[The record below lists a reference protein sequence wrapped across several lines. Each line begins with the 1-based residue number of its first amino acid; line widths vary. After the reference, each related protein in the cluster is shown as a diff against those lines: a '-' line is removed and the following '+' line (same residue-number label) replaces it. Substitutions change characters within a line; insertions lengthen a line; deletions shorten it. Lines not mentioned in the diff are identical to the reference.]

1 MKALIIMAVVSAVP
15 AGCFLLG
22 YHIGRN
28 HERQGW
34 KIWLESKRS

>member
-1 MKALIIMAVVSAVP
+1 MTVLIIVAVTSIP

-34 KIWLESKRS
+34 KIWLETR